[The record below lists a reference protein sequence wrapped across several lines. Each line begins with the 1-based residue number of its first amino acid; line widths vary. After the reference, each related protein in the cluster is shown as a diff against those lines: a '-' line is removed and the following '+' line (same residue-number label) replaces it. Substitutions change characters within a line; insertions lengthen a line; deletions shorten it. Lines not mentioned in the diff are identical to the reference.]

1 MLVQCQSPGLI
12 PPGLV
17 SICVSPESICVG
29 PMSSGLVSICVGLES
44 ICVGPV
50 SIFWSIT
57 TRSSFNLC

>member
-29 PMSSGLVSICVGLES
+29 PMSPGLVSICVGLES

-50 SIFWSIT
+50 SISWSNT